1 MRKIDA
7 LIAERTERRLE
18 CARSRVARILEES
31 SRRGIEISVVGSLAR
46 DRFRLH
52 SDVDLLVHGETDPE
66 RRMTVERLVADQ
78 FRDVDI
84 PYDLLFASDMTA
96 DRLRDILDDAV

>member
-18 CARSRVARILEES
+18 LARTRVERILQEA

-52 SDVDLLVHGETDPE
+52 SDVDLVVHGDTDPE

-78 FRDVDI
+78 FRDTDI
-84 PYDLLFASDMTA
+84 PYDLIFASDMTA
-96 DRLRDILDDAV
+96 DRLRDLLDDSV

>member
-18 CARSRVARILEES
+18 LARTRVERILQEA

-52 SDVDLLVHGETDPE
+52 SDVDLVVHGDTDPE

-78 FRDVDI
+78 FRDTDI
-84 PYDLLFASDMTA
+84 PYDLIFASDMTA
-96 DRLRDILDDAV
+96 DRLRDLLDDAV